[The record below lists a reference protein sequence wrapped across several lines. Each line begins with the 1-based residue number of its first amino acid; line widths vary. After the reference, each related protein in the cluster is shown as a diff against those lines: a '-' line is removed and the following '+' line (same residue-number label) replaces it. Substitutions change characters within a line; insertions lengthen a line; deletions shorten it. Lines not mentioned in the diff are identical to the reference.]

1 MSLHLYHHNSSVCA
15 AKVRIALAEK
25 RLAWDGTLMTLTGDQ
40 FDPSYLRLNP
50 NAVVPTLVHDGR
62 AIIESNVILEYLD
75 DAFPTPPL
83 RPAEPADR
91 ADMRL
96 LFQRLDDPETG
107 IHRAISVITFGAAYR
122 HFLIGEA
129 GGTDPAVLRPVI
141 DRQMN
146 PKSRAWLEDVILFG
160 AESRAFRQAIAW
172 MDALLDDFECRLRSA
187 DWLTGDRHSLT
198 DIAFTPYLARLD
210 LLGLDALFDDRP
222 ALGDWYGR
230 LCSRDSA
237 RQVFDWYRP
246 EYRQM
251 LEEKGREVA
260 MHLPGLLSGLQSS
273 AAPAVGFDTARDH
286 R

>member
-25 RLAWDGTLMTLTGDQ
+25 RLAWDGTLMALTGDQ
-40 FDPSYLRLNP
+40 FDPSYLQLNP

-146 PKSRAWLEDVILFG
+146 PKSRAWLEDVVLHG
-160 AESRAFRQAIAW
+160 AGSHAFRQAIAW
-172 MDALLDDFECRLRSA
+172 MDALLDDFECRLRTA

-198 DIAFTPYLARLD
+198 DIAFTPYLARLA
-210 LLGLDALFDDRP
+210 LLGFDALFEGRP
-222 ALGDWYGR
+222 GLGDWYGR

-251 LEEKGREVA
+251 LKEKGREAA
-260 MHLPGLLSGLQSS
+260 MHLPGVLAGLRCN
-273 AAPAVGFDTARDH
+273 AAPAAGADTARGH

>member
-25 RLAWDGTLMTLTGDQ
+25 GLAWGGTLMTLKGDQ
-40 FDPSYLRLNP
+40 FDPAYLQLNP
-50 NAVVPTLVHDGR
+50 NAAVPTLVHDRR

-83 RPAEPADR
+83 RPDAPADR

-107 IHRAISVITFGAAYR
+107 IHRAVSAITFGAAYR
-122 HFLIGEA
+122 HFLVDEA
-129 GGTDPAVLRPVI
+129 GGPDPALLRPVI
-141 DRQMN
+141 ERQMS
-146 PKSRAWLEDVILFG
+146 PKSRAWLEDVVLVG
-160 AESRAFRQAIAW
+160 VESRAFRQAIALT
-172 MDALLDDFECRLRSA
+172 DVLFDDFERRLGAS
-187 DWLTGDRHSLT
+187 DWLTGDRHSLS

-210 LLGLDALFDDRP
+210 LLGFDALFVDRP
-222 ALGDWYGR
+222 RLGDWYGR
-230 LCSRDSA
+230 LRSRGSA
-237 RQVFDWYRP
+237 REVFDWYRP

-251 LEEKGREVA
+251 LKEKGRDAA
-260 MHLPGLLSGLQSS
+260 MHLPGVLSGLRGGGVP
-273 AAPAVGFDTARDH
+273 AAGVDTAGGH